1 MPRDT
6 RSSGCS
12 LDLAVSRCSP
22 TSPPPLPDDS
32 TAAAAR
38 SLIEQCE
45 AAGDDAAAAQWA
57 RRTTRLA
64 PHDEDVVRRFIALLD
79 RLGDRAGAVA
89 AYDDFA
95 ECLRVD
101 LETEPAAET
110 KALITAV
117 RERQTAAPVE
127 LSHSRLGRVTQS
139 GGRRWRSVA
148 VDIVGARLPVS
159 GAG

>member
-1 MPRDT
+1 
-6 RSSGCS
+6 
-12 LDLAVSRCSP
+12 
-22 TSPPPLPDDS
+22 
-32 TAAAAR
+32 
-38 SLIEQCE
+38 
-45 AAGDDAAAAQWA
+45 
-57 RRTTRLA
+57 TRLA

-117 RERQTAAPVE
+117 RQRQTAAPVE
-127 LSHSRLGRVTQS
+127 LSHSRLGRVTPG
-139 GGRRWRSVA
+139 GGRRWRAVA
-148 VDIVGARLPVS
+148 VAIVGVGLVGLS
-159 GAG
+159 GADSRGARW